1 MMTALVTG
9 ASYGIG
15 LEISKLLALDNHN
28 LVLVSR
34 SAERLQPV
42 VAQLNEK
49 FPVQVTAIP
58 LDLSVPGAAQELK
71 AELNSRELV
80 IDILVNNAGI
90 GLRGKF
96 SQTAWESELQMM
108 QLNMITLT
116 ELTKLLLPGMLSRK
130 YGKILNVSSLAAY
143 VPGPLMAV
151 YFATKAY
158 VLSFSEA
165 LAEEL
170 KGTGVTVTA
179 LCPGPTKTN
188 FAERAGAADS
198 FLFQN
203 NLATAEEVAKD
214 GYEAMKAGKSVVISG
229 IMNNLVAGFT
239 KLIPRRWSAI
249 ITKKLNT

>member
-1 MMTALVTG
+1 MTALVTG
-9 ASYGIG
+9 ASHGIG
-15 LEISKLLALDNHN
+15 LEISKLLAIDDHN

-34 SAERLQPV
+34 SAERLEPV
-42 VAQLNEK
+42 VAELNEK
-49 FPVQVTAIP
+49 FPVQVTGIAR
-58 LDLSVPGAAQELK
+58 DLSVSGAAQELK
-71 AELNSRELV
+71 AELDHRELA
-80 IDILVNNAGI
+80 IDVLVNNAGI

-96 SQTAWESELQMM
+96 SETAWESELQMM
-108 QLNMITLT
+108 QLNMIALT
-116 ELTKLLLPGMLSRK
+116 ELTKLLLPDMLSRN
-130 YGKILNVSSLAAY
+130 YGKILNVSSIAAY

-188 FAERAGAADS
+188 FAERAGAGES
-198 FLFQN
+198 LLFRN
-203 NLATAEEVAKD
+203 NLASAEEVAKD

-229 IMNNLVAGFT
+229 VMNNLVVSFT
-239 KLIPRRWSAI
+239 KLIPRSWSAI